1 MATEAQTAQ
10 RRRRLIE
17 ATIAVIAKQGLAG
30 TRIADV
36 AREAGVS
43 YGVVNFYFKSKDQLL
58 ADTLEHLA
66 ADYEAAAAEALAAA
80 GPSAVDQLYA
90 VIDLDFSDRVAG
102 RRQIAAWTA
111 FWSESRA
118 NAAFRKRCVAVQD
131 RFLQMSRRLVREA
144 MVETGRRED
153 LDLLAAALNN
163 LVTGL
168 WVELQLRGASRDAR
182 EEAKRVCTAY
192 IAAIFPDAARPRP
205 AQRSEPAA

>member
-1 MATEAQTAQ
+1 MAKEAQTAQ
-10 RRRRLIE
+10 RRRQLIE
-17 ATIAVIAKQGLAG
+17 ATTAVIARQGLAG

-58 ADTLEHLA
+58 ADTLDHLA

-90 VIDLDFSDRVAG
+90 VIALDFSERVAG

-131 RFLQMSRRLVREA
+131 RFLDMSRRLVREA

-168 WVELQLRGASRDAR
+168 WVELQLRGATREAR

-192 IAAIFPDAARPRP
+192 IAAIFPDAVSRDATAP
-205 AQRSEPAA
+205 QESAA